1 MPSVEPQ
8 DLTGS
13 PVSNNWEANPN
24 NSANPTW
31 EAKNDGMT
39 NWQNPQPRRADLESS
54 ISAGS
59 RWQPMSG
66 AGAPARQTTFTQNL
80 SSQSLNQEAIQ
91 PTMQPVAPPNP
102 VYSAPDTAQSTVGM
116 PQSPAYSE
124 MAPAA
129 GFGPN
134 PNFIAQSN
142 PMSDRQNNSWVNT
155 NPALDPR
162 LNLSPQPAVVQAA
175 TQAQSLTAEPNQ
187 LNGVNQ
193 FNQVNPPQQAPNL
206 ASNNSEAEP
215 QDPSLVN
222 QSSENQSLKNPNLE
236 ILAELKHER
245 DELRDIH
252 HEGKKS
258 YKKTVLNLLML
269 ILAIAVLGGIF
280 YFVVRPKTEP
290 QEDPAQVGFVVPADI
305 NAKPEEEQ
313 IALQVLSLARAK
325 DGQKLYT
332 DFLSSRTQQSTDKDE
347 FLSLINR
354 FGEVADGPS
363 TVLVNKEVS
372 KTTFGISGG
381 AELEAASLV
390 YKFAYFG
397 HSNSIFTK
405 LNLFK
410 DPEAGNAWKVFSL
423 EFKADESGNGQSPLS
438 PSLDAANLNNSAT
451 ESGGGSAPTD
461 SSSGPDGQPAVD
473 PNDENSL

>member
-1 MPSVEPQ
+1 MPLVEPQ
-8 DLTGS
+8 DLNGS
-13 PVSNNWEANPN
+13 PLSNNLEANPN
-24 NSANPTW
+24 NSANPAW
-31 EAKNDGMT
+31 EVKNDGTT

-91 PTMQPVAPPNP
+91 PTMQPVAPLNP
-102 VYSAPDTAQSTVGM
+102 VYNAPDTAQSTVGT

-134 PNFIAQSN
+134 PNFMAQSN
-142 PMSDRQNNSWVNT
+142 PMGDRQNNSWVNT

-162 LNLSPQPAVVQAA
+162 LNLSPQPAVVQASP
-175 TQAQSLTAEPNQ
+175 QAQSLTAEPNQ
-187 LNGVNQ
+187 LNE
-193 FNQVNPPQQAPNL
+193 FNQVDQPNQVNTPQQAPIL
-206 ASNNSEAEP
+206 ATNNSEAEP
-215 QDPSLVN
+215 QDPSLG
-222 QSSENQSLKNPNLE
+222 NQSLKNPNLE

-258 YKKTVLNLLML
+258 YKKTALNLLML

-280 YFVVRPKTEP
+280 YFVVRPKAQP

-305 NAKPEEEQ
+305 NTRPEEEQ

-354 FGEVADGPS
+354 FAEVADGPS

-410 DPEAGNAWKVFSL
+410 DPEAGNVWKVFSL
-423 EFKADESGNGQSPLS
+423 EFKADESGNGQSPLT

-461 SSSGPDGQPAVD
+461 SNSGPGGEPAVD